1 MIEFN
6 GKEFDG
12 RRTHHLM
19 AVSTLGGD
27 ILIALPILVAE
38 TKHFIRNWETG
49 VLPRVDFFPQLEG
62 SICQNNAKMVPK
74 VLEMDFSHLR
84 GKHVPSPLLPTPPHL
99 RFVETLII
107 LHETVDN
114 DKI

>member
-19 AVSTLGGD
+19 AVSTLGGY

-38 TKHFIRNWETG
+38 TKQFIRNWETG
-49 VLPRVDFFPQLEG
+49 VLPRVDFFHNWRETF
-62 SICQNNAKMVPK
+62 ARMVPKWYQK

-99 RFVETLII
+99 RFLETLII
-107 LHETVDN
+107 LHKTVDN